1 MELET
6 EIREL
11 SSSQSI
17 TASRTASL
25 RRIQYIVDLTNQFL
39 IRRELEP
46 MRSILASSLSHV
58 MKQCSKMEIVSRET
72 TTSHATDHNMVRLLW
87 FTARL
92 KSQALF

>member
-17 TASRTASL
+17 TVSRTASL
-25 RRIQYIVDLTNQFL
+25 RRIQSIVDLTNQFL

-58 MKQCSKMEIVSRET
+58 IMRQCSKNGNR
-72 TTSHATDHNMVRLLW
+72 
-87 FTARL
+87 F
-92 KSQALF
+92 